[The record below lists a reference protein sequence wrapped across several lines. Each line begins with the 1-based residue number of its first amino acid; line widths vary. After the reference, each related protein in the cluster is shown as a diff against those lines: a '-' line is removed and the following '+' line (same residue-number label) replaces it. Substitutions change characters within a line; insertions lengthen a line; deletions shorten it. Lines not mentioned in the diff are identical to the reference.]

1 MGNSLVSRSR
11 TAPQRRARRRR
22 SPSPQRCLPLRL
34 DTRGARDR
42 ADQAGIRSPRRHT
55 RDESRRRTSAGA
67 RRDPHARS
75 SDRRRR
81 RGGNGTPTT
90 QPSTATPNSSTKKT
104 PSTAAAKANAET
116 HTCFF
121 LSSPTLLGETNP
133 MASSSCAS
141 ARAFAAQDAA
151 QALRLRAIRYPT
163 SRFHRLSSPLLD
175 RRYTAWL
182 SEADVGRLL
191 PVCCPGLA
199 CRSRLA
205 SSGQSLWGP
214 VGGKDGKGSA
224 PLWFGARS
232 AWHRC
237 RPWQA
242 GKRAKSRGFLPRCSS
257 SCVRAC
263 PRRALL
269 VLRGR
274 RRRRLEPPGACP
286 S

>member
-1 MGNSLVSRSR
+1 VIALTKQGYEARGDTLETKADAERAQVLDAIHTLGQA
-11 TAPQRRARRRR
+11 TAADVVAETGLPQLNRPPPRPTALRRKHRQPQRRRQTRRPIRVSSFRLRLYWEKRIRWPLLAARPLVR
-22 SPSPQRCLPLRL
+22 SPL
-34 DTRGARDR
+34 
-42 ADQAGIRSPRRHT
+42 
-55 RDESRRRTSAGA
+55 
-67 RRDPHARS
+67 
-75 SDRRRR
+75 
-81 RGGNGTPTT
+81 
-90 QPSTATPNSSTKKT
+90 K
-104 PSTAAAKANAET
+104 
-116 HTCFF
+116 
-121 LSSPTLLGETNP
+121 
-133 MASSSCAS
+133 M
-141 ARAFAAQDAA
+141 AA

-175 RRYTAWL
+175 RRYAAWL